1 MGTFF
6 ACIGLAF
13 LAFVVVVLVRT
24 LMFKPKKAIDTIES
38 DTNFDK
44 ERATSCLAELLKF
57 KTISYKD
64 SSLEDPSEFEGL
76 ISALPR
82 LYPSVFE
89 KCTFERLEDRAL
101 LFKWEGKKTS
111 LDFEGS
117 VVLMSHYDVVPVD
130 EASWEKPPFDAV
142 IENGVLWGRG
152 ALDTKATL
160 NGVLFSVNH
169 LIEQGFVPEHDIY
182 LAFSGNEEI
191 NGKGASNIVDYFEK
205 NNIKISLVL
214 DEGGAVCENIF
225 PGVKG
230 ACGMIGIAEKG
241 MIDLEY
247 KVKAN
252 GGHAS
257 SPKPRS
263 SIGII
268 SDACHEVEM
277 NPFDMKL
284 TEPVSKMFD
293 TLGRHSNFL
302 YRMIFANLWAFGG
315 VISYLGKKNGGELNA
330 LIRTTVAFTQAKGS
344 KATNVMPTEAS
355 MVSNIRLNPDDTVES
370 AVEYIKGTI
379 NDDRVELNVLNG
391 YNPSRTSRTD
401 CIEFEKV
408 ERAVASTW
416 RGCLV
421 TPYLMVQCSDSRHY
435 GRISDRVYRFSA
447 MDMTDEERKSIHASN
462 ERIRLETIAKS
473 CEFYLNLI
481 RQL

>member
-1 MGTFF
+1 MLTEYRQMYEQSASFIENWKSKSKSELCRGY
-6 ACIGLAF
+6 IENEHHPLLADAYF
-13 LAFVVVVLVRT
+13 SAIVLKYWNMISRYYNRNTYIAT
-24 LMFKPKKAIDTIES
+24 LEDCYNWVIDSILYVLKTRKWADPTTKLGQDPNGADKAINRKI
-38 DTNFDK
+38 
-44 ERATSCLAELLKF
+44 
-57 KTISYKD
+57 
-64 SSLEDPSEFEGL
+64 
-76 ISALPR
+76 
-82 LYPSVFE
+82 
-89 KCTFERLEDRAL
+89 KCTWLTYCQSLNKDKRRINVDL
-101 LFKWEGKKTS
+101 LS
-111 LDFEGS
+111 LDGIQEGFD
-117 VVLMSHYDVVPVD
+117 DVFVMENDDTD
-130 EASWEKPPFDAV
+130 ETS
-142 IENGVLWGRG
+142 
-152 ALDTKATL
+152 
-160 NGVLFSVNH
+160 
-169 LIEQGFVPEHDIY
+169 
-182 LAFSGNEEI
+182 
-191 NGKGASNIVDYFEK
+191 
-205 NNIKISLVL
+205 
-214 DEGGAVCENIF
+214 
-225 PGVKG
+225 
-230 ACGMIGIAEKG
+230 

-252 GGHAS
+252 CGHAS

-330 LIRTTVAFTQAKGS
+330 LIRTTVAFTQARGS

-370 AVEYIKGTI
+370 TVEYIKGTI